1 MHWMNGSNA
10 SSSHCSCYCWTC
22 RAQRAIERS
31 QRDGIDGFVVRHC
44 HCAIVCRSN
53 VPVRNPMALRTGK
66 TQCLVGKSGIPILR
80 LYVICSI
87 SIELLYVKWFIAV
100 LFNAVL
106 REKTV
111 VEFVELSIP
120 LRARC
125 KHRAT
130 WMRDVEHWRTVMP

>member
-1 MHWMNGSNA
+1 MGR
-10 SSSHCSCYCWTC
+10 TLL
-22 RAQRAIERS
+22 RVI
-31 QRDGIDGFVVRHC
+31 VP
-44 HCAIVCRSN
+44 AIVGRAEHKGLSSGHKEMASTDSLSGIVIVLLFAAATSLSEIRWHSERAKHN
-53 VPVRNPMALRTGK
+53 VWWD
-66 TQCLVGKSGIPILR
+66 GKSGIPILR